1 MSPASHGHSDAP
13 PSFSES
19 PEESGDVAYRVPR
32 RRATRRGPA
41 RAADENPRHTKLL
54 LTILASV
61 ILIVIV
67 AFILSWIFS
76 NDDSSVPDNGPT
88 VHAATWPLQLPQ
100 SAGSYTRD
108 PNTATKPTTKDG
120 TTTLSATYAKDNQD
134 AVIVLMSRP
143 TTDLKKFMNDAA
155 MNSVTI
161 QPVTGTS
168 IRAMCGTSL
177 DNNNTSCAVLKDDTA
192 VLAVGLL
199 DQSRPELAGVANS
212 VAEQA
217 AQ

>member
-13 PSFSES
+13 PGSSES
-19 PEESGDVAYRVPR
+19 PEEPDDVAYRVPR
-32 RRATRRGPA
+32 RRAARRGPA
-41 RAADENPRHTKLL
+41 RAAEENPRHTKLL

-76 NDDSSVPDNGPT
+76 NDDSSAPENGPT

-100 SAGSYTRD
+100 GAGSYTRD

-168 IRAMCGTSL
+168 TKAMCGTSL
-177 DNNNTSCAVLKDDTA
+177 DNNTSCAVLKDDTA

>member
-13 PSFSES
+13 PGFSES

-168 IRAMCGTSL
+168 TEAMCGTSL

>member
-1 MSPASHGHSDAP
+1 
-13 PSFSES
+13 
-19 PEESGDVAYRVPR
+19 
-32 RRATRRGPA
+32 
-41 RAADENPRHTKLL
+41 
-54 LTILASV
+54 
-61 ILIVIV
+61 
-67 AFILSWIFS
+67 
-76 NDDSSVPDNGPT
+76 
-88 VHAATWPLQLPQ
+88 
-100 SAGSYTRD
+100 

-134 AVIVLMSRP
+134 TVIVLMSRP

-155 MNSVTI
+155 MNSVTT

-168 IRAMCGTSL
+168 TKAMCGTSL